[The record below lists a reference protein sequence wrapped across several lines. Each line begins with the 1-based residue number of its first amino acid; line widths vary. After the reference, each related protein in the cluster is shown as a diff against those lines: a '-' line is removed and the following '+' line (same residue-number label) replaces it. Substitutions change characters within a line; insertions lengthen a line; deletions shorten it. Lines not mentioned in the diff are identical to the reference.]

1 MERRMTNMRLTRLS
15 FCITALVLA
24 PRINAAEPAL
34 TGYNSDNTIPY
45 SLFDDT
51 EKKQPWIKP
60 PVARTP
66 SLRPATTGQ
75 AKENQRVQAL
85 EKSLSEQQRLYKET
99 LDKHAGEVQ
108 SLQNKLSSSE
118 VDREAMTAQ
127 REKLDA
133 LQRALAEA
141 QAQHDNSDRELAE
154 LRAKVAAHQMLEDSR
169 AITQSAFADRLKE
182 KEDSL
187 LAMSQQIE
195 ALKAE
200 NNVLTE
206 KQQAVKPQTREQKI
220 SYANGVAFAS
230 DIVRVLRSQQEV
242 GIEPDRPMVLAGLK
256 DAFGQRIALPK
267 DEIAELV
274 SDLDRQLNE
283 KVAEQQQQ
291 QIQTASQQK
300 KLGEELIKKTQNRPG
315 MKEMDGA
322 YYFVIKKGEGAKL
335 SADSTAEM
343 LITGKLADGTVF
355 DNSGELNEIQQ
366 LKIDTLLPAV
376 SKIISQSNVG
386 SELEIIMPP
395 EQAFGEAGAQPLIP
409 PGATLVLKIKIISAM

>member
-15 FCITALVLA
+15 FCIAALVLA

-169 AITQSAFADRLKE
+169 VITQSAFADRLKE

-386 SELEIIMPP
+386 SELEIILPP

-409 PGATLVLKIKIISAM
+409 PGATLVLKIKIISAI

>member
-1 MERRMTNMRLTRLS
+1 MTNMRLTRLS
-15 FCITALVLA
+15 FCIAALVLA
-24 PRINAAEPAL
+24 PRINAAESAL

-75 AKENQRVQAL
+75 AKEKQRVQAL

-291 QIQTASQQK
+291 QIQTASQQN

-386 SELEIIMPP
+386 SELEIILPP
-395 EQAFGEAGAQPLIP
+395 EQAFGDAGAQPLIP

>member
-1 MERRMTNMRLTRLS
+1 MTNMRLTRLS
-15 FCITALVLA
+15 FCIAALVLA

-386 SELEIIMPP
+386 SELEIILPP

>member
-1 MERRMTNMRLTRLS
+1 MTNTRLTKLS
-15 FCITALVLA
+15 FCIAALVLA

-60 PVARTP
+60 PVARKP

-99 LDKHAGEVQ
+99 LDKHAGEIQ
-108 SLQNKLSSSE
+108 SLQNELSSSA
-118 VDREAMTAQ
+118 VDREAMAAQ

-141 QAQHDNSDRELAE
+141 QAQHDSSDRELAE

-195 ALKAE
+195 TLKAE

-300 KLGEELIKKTQNRPG
+300 TLGEELIKKTQNRPG

-335 SADSTAEM
+335 SAGSTAEM

-386 SELEIIMPP
+386 SELEIILPP

>member
-1 MERRMTNMRLTRLS
+1 MFSGN
-15 FCITALVLA
+15 
-24 PRINAAEPAL
+24 
-34 TGYNSDNTIPY
+34 NTIPY

-386 SELEIIMPP
+386 SELEIILPP

>member
-1 MERRMTNMRLTRLS
+1 MTNMRLTRLS

>member
-1 MERRMTNMRLTRLS
+1 MTNMRLTRLS

-85 EKSLSEQQRLYKET
+85 EKSLSEQQCLYKET

>member
-1 MERRMTNMRLTRLS
+1 MTNMRLTRLS
-15 FCITALVLA
+15 FCIAALVLA

-118 VDREAMTAQ
+118 VDRDAMTAQ

-386 SELEIIMPP
+386 SELEIILPP

>member
-1 MERRMTNMRLTRLS
+1 MERRMINRRLTRLS
-15 FCITALVLA
+15 FCIATLVLT

-34 TGYNSDNTIPY
+34 TGYNSDKTIPY

-60 PVARTP
+60 PVPRTP
-66 SLRPATTGQ
+66 ALRPATTGQ
-75 AKENQRVQAL
+75 AKENQRVQSL

-99 LDKHAGEVQ
+99 LDKHAAEIQ
-108 SLQNKLSSSE
+108 SLQNQLRSSE
-118 VDREAMTAQ
+118 VDREAMVAQ

-141 QAQHDNSDRELAE
+141 QAQHDNSDRELAK
-154 LRAKVAAHQMLEDSR
+154 LRTKVAAQQMLEDSR
-169 AITQSAFADRLKE
+169 AITESAFADRLKE

-200 NNVLTE
+200 NNVLSE
-206 KQQAVKPQTREQKI
+206 KQQAVKPQTREQKM

-230 DIVRVLRSQQEV
+230 DIVRVLRAQQEV

-256 DAFGQRIALPK
+256 DAFGQRIALPEN
-267 DEIAELV
+267 EIADLV

-283 KVAEQQQQ
+283 KVADQQQQ
-291 QIQTASQQK
+291 QMQTASQQK
-300 KLGEELIKKTQNRPG
+300 KLGEELIKKTKNRPG

-322 YYFVIKKGEGAKL
+322 YYVVIKKGEGAKL

-343 LITGKLADGTVF
+343 LITGTLADGTVF
-355 DNSGELNEIQQ
+355 DKSGEQNDVQQ

-376 SKIISQSNVG
+376 SKIISQHNVG
-386 SELEIIMPP
+386 SELEIILPP
-395 EQAFGEAGAQPLIP
+395 ERAFGEKGAEPLIP
-409 PGATLVLKIKIISAM
+409 PGATLVLKIKITGAL

>member
-1 MERRMTNMRLTRLS
+1 MTNARLTRLS
-15 FCITALVLA
+15 FCIAALVLA

-99 LDKHAGEVQ
+99 LNKHAGEVQ

-141 QAQHDNSDRELAE
+141 QAQHDSSDRELAE

-195 ALKAE
+195 TLKAE

-291 QIQTASQQK
+291 HIQTASQQK
-300 KLGEELIKKTQNRPG
+300 TLGEELIKKTQNRPG

-335 SADSTAEM
+335 SAGSTAEM

-386 SELEIIMPP
+386 SELEIILPP

>member
-1 MERRMTNMRLTRLS
+1 M
-15 FCITALVLA
+15 
-24 PRINAAEPAL
+24 
-34 TGYNSDNTIPY
+34 
-45 SLFDDT
+45 
-51 EKKQPWIKP
+51 
-60 PVARTP
+60 
-66 SLRPATTGQ
+66 
-75 AKENQRVQAL
+75 QAL

-386 SELEIIMPP
+386 SELEIILPP

>member
-1 MERRMTNMRLTRLS
+1 MTNMRLTRLS
-15 FCITALVLA
+15 FCIAALVLA

-118 VDREAMTAQ
+118 VDRDAMTAQ

-300 KLGEELIKKTQNRPG
+300 KLGEELIKKTQNRSG

-386 SELEIIMPP
+386 SELEIILPP

-409 PGATLVLKIKIISAM
+409 LGATLVLKIKIISAM